1 MKANQFH
8 RHLQKLLSEAD
19 GKEIS
24 KNIIILAATEDGEGY
39 MTYKNGTQGIIAMM
53 IARLLDR
60 EPSLDYLVLME
71 RVKLVRKKE
80 HENESV

>member
-1 MKANQFH
+1 MKVNQF
-8 RHLQKLLSEAD
+8 RRRLQKLLSEAD

-39 MTYKNGTQGIIAMM
+39 MTYANGTQGIAAMM

-60 EPSLDYLVLME
+60 NPDLDGLVLRE
-71 RVKLVRKKE
+71 RVKLVRKRSMK
-80 HENESV
+80 NESI